1 MRLITA
7 FAIVV
12 TTCVAGPRV
21 NGEWAMGD
29 GQRAMGNGP
38 SATAKGHASL
48 PFAHCPSPMAAAQTP
63 AALSAPDV
71 KEISG
76 RWIGTV
82 NADIGTM
89 PIALDLKAKD
99 DKVSGAL
106 ETGHGNWEVREVKK
120 QEGVWVISIKA
131 PDGLEGT
138 MTGRVKDGKLTGDW
152 NFKPRAVGTFALARP
167 ANSGK

>member
-7 FAIVV
+7 SAIVV
-12 TTCVAGPRV
+12 MTCVSGPWANRQS
-21 NGEWAMGD
+21 AMGD
-29 GQRAMGNGP
+29 GQRAMG
-38 SATAKGHASL
+38 KGQR
-48 PFAHCPSPMAAAQTP
+48 AAAQTP
-63 AALSAPDV
+63 AALSTPDV

-120 QEGVWVISIKA
+120 QEGLWVFSIKA

>member
-7 FAIVV
+7 SAIVIM
-12 TTCVAGPRV
+12 TCVSGP
-21 NGEWAMGD
+21 WA
-29 GQRAMGNGP
+29 
-38 SATAKGHASL
+38 
-48 PFAHCPSPMAAAQTP
+48 MAAAQTP
-63 AALSAPDV
+63 AALSTPDV

-120 QEGVWVISIKA
+120 QEDVWVISIKA

-167 ANSGK
+167 AKSGK

>member
-1 MRLITA
+1 MRLITSFVIIA
-7 FAIVV
+7 L
-12 TTCVAGPRV
+12 TCA
-21 NGEWAMGD
+21 
-29 GQRAMGNGP
+29 
-38 SATAKGHASL
+38 ASRT
-48 PFAHCPSPMAAAQTP
+48 AAQST
-63 AALSAPDV
+63 AALSAEDV

-89 PIALDLKAKD
+89 PIALDLNAKG
-99 DKVSGAL
+99 DKLSGAL

-120 QEGVWVISIKA
+120 EEGRWVIAIKT

-167 ANSGK
+167 ANAGK

>member
-1 MRLITA
+1 MRLFVA
-7 FAIVV
+7 FAIAVMI
-12 TTCVAGPRV
+12 VAPGRV
-21 NGEWAMGD
+21 
-29 GQRAMGNGP
+29 
-38 SATAKGHASL
+38 
-48 PFAHCPSPMAAAQTP
+48 AAQTSP
-63 AALSAPDV
+63 ALSASDL
-71 KEISG
+71 KDIAG

-89 PIALDLKAKD
+89 PIALDLKTKD
-99 DKVSGAL
+99 GQVTGVL
-106 ETGHGNWEVREVKK
+106 ETAHGNWEIRDVKK
-120 QEGVWVISIKA
+120 TDDGWVLTVKA

>member
-12 TTCVAGPRV
+12 TTCVAGPIA
-21 NGEWAMGD
+21 NGQRAMGD
-29 GQRAMGNGP
+29 GQR
-38 SATAKGHASL
+38 
-48 PFAHCPSPMAAAQTP
+48 AAAQTP

>member
-7 FAIVV
+7 FALIVI
-12 TTCVAGPRV
+12 TSIAG
-21 NGEWAMGD
+21 
-29 GQRAMGNGP
+29 
-38 SATAKGHASL
+38 T
-48 PFAHCPSPMAAAQTP
+48 AAQTS
-63 AALSAPDV
+63 AALSAADV

-89 PIALDLKAKD
+89 PVALDVRAKD
-99 DKVSGAL
+99 DRVSGVL
-106 ETGHGNWEVREVKK
+106 ETGHGNWEVRDMKK
-120 QEGVWVISIKA
+120 KDGLWAIAIKA

-167 ANSGK
+167 ASAGK

>member
-12 TTCVAGPRV
+12 TTCVAGPIA
-21 NGEWAMGD
+21 N
-29 GQRAMGNGP
+29 GQRAMGDGMGG
-38 SATAKGHASL
+38 SAKSSR
-48 PFAHCPSPMAAAQTP
+48 P
-63 AALSAPDV
+63 LS
-71 KEISG
+71 SG
-76 RWIGTV
+76 RQGNLGTL
-82 NADIGTM
+82 DWHRERRHRPM
-89 PIALDLKAKD
+89 PIALDFKAKD

>member
-1 MRLITA
+1 MRLITV

-12 TTCVAGPRV
+12 MTCVS
-21 NGEWAMGD
+21 
-29 GQRAMGNGP
+29 GQR
-38 SATAKGHASL
+38 ATAKGYASL
-48 PFAHCPSPMAAAQTP
+48 PFAHCPSPTASAQTA
-63 AALSAPDV
+63 AALSPQDV

-89 PIALDLKAKD
+89 TIALDLKVKD

>member
-1 MRLITA
+1 M
-7 FAIVV
+7 
-12 TTCVAGPRV
+12 
-21 NGEWAMGD
+21 GEWAMAWQLND
-29 GQRAMGNGP
+29 IA
-38 SATAKGHASL
+38 
-48 PFAHCPSPMAAAQTP
+48 P
-63 AALSAPDV
+63 ALLSIGRLKDQ
-71 KEISG
+71 ISG

-89 PIALDLKAKD
+89 PIALDFKTKD
-99 DKVSGAL
+99 DKLSGAL